1 MMKLSVGKATVNV
14 DLDYF
19 LKGSVLKN
27 TVDSGCSAAR
37 THFIVN
43 SDEPREK
50 IEQLIKNAK
59 QGCFAEKMLQ
69 AAVPL
74 TSTIELNGENF
85 SI

>member
-50 IEQLIKNAK
+50 IEQLI
-59 QGCFAEKMLQ
+59 
-69 AAVPL
+69 
-74 TSTIELNGENF
+74 
-85 SI
+85 